1 MKMMVM
7 EDVSCCYAV
16 KIKAMFLFSVPV
28 MEIQT
33 DNILVVK
40 NKGFIVITQLCS
52 GFVSMIY

>member
-1 MKMMVM
+1 MISFLLIYLGIIFLV
-7 EDVSCCYAV
+7 
-16 KIKAMFLFSVPV
+16 KAMFLFSVPV